1 MSRRFLL
8 TAIAV
13 LYFLAAFP
21 VQAHQAVEEVTNA
34 PTITYRKA
42 FAVDAAIELW
52 NQALDN
58 PCLMGQIWKAYG
70 FRPPY
75 TITGTDTGIRVSDSL
90 GITSDIR
97 QISRSDRAR
106 IFYAAGRFDHWAVP
120 SFFTAGGV
128 IVFEYM
134 PYRDGCAG
142 EMTVFL
148 RGDNGI
154 SRFVMGLFSGILT
167 RRIGNRTASMLENTE
182 VIIRDIA
189 REPRKVRD
197 ALAGEA
203 LGEFDRVF
211 PEAKSESAGDE
222 EALSGLQ
229 RRMSR

>member
-1 MSRRFLL
+1 MLRRFLP

-13 LYFLAAFP
+13 LFFLATLP
-21 VQAHQAVEEVTNA
+21 VQAYEAVEEVVAA

-42 FAVDAAIELW
+42 FSIDAAIELW
-52 NQALDN
+52 NRALDN
-58 PCLMGQIWKAYG
+58 PCLMGRLWEAYG
-70 FRPPY
+70 FRPAY
-75 TITGTDTGIRVSDSL
+75 TVTGTDTGIRVSDAL
-90 GITSDIR
+90 GITGDIR
-97 QISRSDRAR
+97 QIDRSDHAR
-106 IFYAAGRFDHWAVP
+106 TLYAAGSFDHWAVP

-128 IVFEYM
+128 IVFECM

-142 EMTVFL
+142 EATVFL

-154 SRFVMGLFSGILT
+154 SRFVMRLFSGILT
-167 RRIGNRTASMLENTE
+167 RRIGNRTASMLENME

-189 REPRKVRD
+189 RDPRKVRA

-211 PEAKSESAGDE
+211 PAEKSESADGE
-222 EALSGLQ
+222 EVLSDLQ